1 MKALSRK
8 FPYTRSRRL
17 RSNQTIRNL
26 VAENQIQVSKL
37 IQPLF
42 VSDTNKKNVEITTMP
57 GQKIFSKSGLF
68 KEIETLQK
76 IGIGSVALFPNL
88 TSIKKNNF
96 GDEALNPENFL
107 CSILEQIKE
116 RFPDLVLIADVALD
130 PYTSSG
136 HDGVVINGSV
146 DNDLTLNSLAEM
158 SLNLA
163 KSGADILA
171 PSDMMDGRIGVI
183 RESLEQEGHCDTI
196 LLSYAAKYASNFYGP
211 FRDAVGSKQKKGIS
225 KSTYQMDIR
234 NSKESLKEIELDIN
248 EGADIVM
255 VKPAMV
261 NQDIIKLVSD
271 NYDVPVFAYQ
281 VSGEYTMLMNSI
293 DKKIFDHNV
302 IEESLMALFRSG
314 SASVLT
320 YFAKWFAQQ
329 YDKSN

>member
-42 VSDTNKKNVEITTMP
+42 VSDTNKKNVEITAMP
-57 GQKIFSKSGLF
+57 GQILFSKLGLF

-76 IGIGSVALFPNL
+76 IGIGTVALFPNL

-107 CSILEQIKE
+107 CTILEQVKE

-136 HDGVVINGSV
+136 HDGIVINGSV

-234 NSKESLKEIELDIN
+234 NSKESLKEIELDLN

-320 YFAKWFAQQ
+320 YFAKWFAQK

>member
-26 VAENQIQVSKL
+26 VAENQVQVSKL

-42 VSDTNKKNVEITTMP
+42 VSDTNKKNIEITTMP
-57 GQKIFSKSGLF
+57 GQKLFSKLGLF

-76 IGIGSVALFPNL
+76 IGIGTVALFPNL

-107 CSILEQIKE
+107 CTILEQVKE

-136 HDGVVINGSV
+136 HDGVVINGNV

-163 KSGADILA
+163 NSGADILA

-183 RESLEQEGHCDTI
+183 RESLEQKGHSNII

-211 FRDAVGSKQKKGIS
+211 FRDAVGSKRKKGIS
-225 KSTYQMDIR
+225 KSTYQMDFR

-320 YFAKWFAQQ
+320 YFAKWFAQK

>member
-42 VSDTNKKNVEITTMP
+42 VSDTNKKNVEITNMP
-57 GQKIFSKSGLF
+57 GQKLFSKLGLF

-76 IGIGSVALFPNL
+76 IGIGTVALFPNL

-107 CSILEQIKE
+107 CTILEQVKE

-234 NSKESLKEIELDIN
+234 NSNESLKEIELDLN

-320 YFAKWFAQQ
+320 YFAKWFAQK

>member
-57 GQKIFSKSGLF
+57 GQKLFSNLGLF

-76 IGIGSVALFPNL
+76 IGIGTVALFPNL

-107 CSILEQIKE
+107 CTILEQVKE

-136 HDGVVINGSV
+136 HDGIVINGSV

-320 YFAKWFAQQ
+320 YFAKWFAQK

>member
-57 GQKIFSKSGLF
+57 GQKLFSKFGLF

-76 IGIGSVALFPNL
+76 IGIGTVALFPNL

-107 CSILEQIKE
+107 CTILEQVKE

-320 YFAKWFAQQ
+320 YFAKWFAQK

>member
-57 GQKIFSKSGLF
+57 GQKLFSKFGLF

-76 IGIGSVALFPNL
+76 IGIGTVALFPNL

-107 CSILEQIKE
+107 CTILEQVKE

-136 HDGVVINGSV
+136 HDGIVINGSV

-234 NSKESLKEIELDIN
+234 NSKESLKEIELDLN

-271 NYDVPVFAYQ
+271 NYDVPGFAYQ

-320 YFAKWFAQQ
+320 YFAKWFAQK